1 MSSLSNEPVV
11 DLQALAVPPGFHE
24 QILLRVE
31 HAQLRAP
38 DPEALASWYVGVLGL
53 VERERNG
60 GIIYLGCGG
69 EDRHHLSITTGDA
82 GLDHVALLVDD
93 EPQLSVIDAHFA
105 AHGADHERRSDPCP
119 GVRAAVRTTLPTGH
133 AVDIVV
139 RDQRQGYLIATEWNA
154 AAAMAPTELNHVS
167 FATTDPARL
176 YRHLAEVLG
185 MRTSDIAAAPDGF
198 LLAAFMRVGENHHDL
213 ALLPGARD
221 AMHHLAFSIADVGEL
236 VAFADRL
243 TRHGS
248 RPEVGIGRHGPGNNI
263 YLYVRDPA
271 GHRVELS
278 TQLARVT
285 DRDAPTRIWTGAPTE
300 SFNLWAEMMPPM
312 EFYTEVT

>member
-1 MSSLSNEPVV
+1 V
-11 DLQALAVPPGFHE
+11 
-24 QILLRVE
+24 LLRVE

-38 DPEALASWYVGVLGL
+38 DPDALAAWYTGVLGL
-53 VERERNG
+53 AERDRAG

-69 EDRHHLSITTGDA
+69 EDRHHLSVARGDP

-93 EPQLSVIDAHFA
+93 EQQLKFIDAHFA
-105 AHGADHERRSDPCP
+105 RNGVDHERRSDPSP
-119 GVRAAVRTTLPTGH
+119 GVQAAVRTTLPTGH

-139 RDQRQGYLIATEWNA
+139 RERRQGYLIATEWDA
-154 AAAMAPTELNHVS
+154 AAAIAPSELNHVS
-167 FATTDPARL
+167 FATTDPPRL
-176 YRHLAEVLG
+176 YRHLAGVLG
-185 MRTSDIAAAPDGF
+185 LRTSDIACAPDGF
-198 LLAAFMRVGENHHDL
+198 LLAAFMRAGENHHDL
-213 ALLPGARD
+213 ALLPGVRD
-221 AMHHLAFSIADVGEL
+221 AMHHLAFSVADVGEL
-236 VAFADRL
+236 VTFADRL

-285 DRDAPTRIWTGAPTE
+285 DRDAPPRIWSGAPTE
-300 SFNLWAEMMPPM
+300 SFNLWAEMMPPT